1 MKTLST
7 QQRTIPSSPS
17 LSYTLTR
24 KMVKN
29 TNLRIKRD
37 GSVLVSAH
45 PFVPIQQIDSF
56 VLSKKDFIEKNK
68 KRFLEKQKAM
78 PSNKQYINGESFYIL
93 GNHLRLKVFESST
106 NYVENDGT
114 FLKLYVKDVSSFS
127 TKQKVIN
134 TFFDAEVK
142 KQFSQI
148 MEETHKIFS
157 KYGVLYP
164 EMKMRNMKSRWGSC
178 ATKKGIIT
186 LNKKLIEAPRPCIEY
201 VVLHEFVHFLHPNHS
216 KKFYACVATH
226 MPDWKERK
234 RLLESLPILL

>member
-1 MKTLST
+1 MHVLFEEK
-7 QQRTIPSSPS
+7 RVVANVPSIT
-17 LSYTLTR
+17 YTLTR

-78 PSNKQYINGESFYIL
+78 PSNKQYINGESFYLL
-93 GNHLRLKVFESST
+93 GKHLRLKVFESST

-114 FLKLYVKDVSSFS
+114 FLKLYVKDVMSFS
-127 TKQKVIN
+127 IKQKVIN
-134 TFFDAEVK
+134 GFFDKECK
-142 KQFSQI
+142 NHFTQM
-148 MEETHKIFS
+148 MEKTHKLFK
-157 KYGVLYP
+157 KYGILYP
-164 EMKMRNMKSRWGSC
+164 ELKMRNMKSRWGSC

-186 LNKKLIEAPRPCIEY
+186 LNKKLIEAPRSCIEY

-216 KKFYACVATH
+216 KHFYACVATH

-234 RLLESLPILL
+234 KLLERLPILL